1 MIWSNLLPTYQPGTL
16 SPQAKRVKYGD
27 SPMAAPAMRFFLWM
41 LL

>member
-1 MIWSNLLPTYQPGTL
+1 MIWSNSLQAHKPGTL